1 MKLTVICTI
10 LIILAGTQIC
20 LVSADDGFDR
30 TASGQ
35 QIPPN
40 MTSGVPQ
47 GDLQGTQNPGRVQQ
61 GQQTMGPNQEQS
73 SPTPTLAN
81 PGAGAVQ
88 PDQQTGSGAVKQVPS
103 QPAVTQQPQK
113 ITSPT
118 PGQAGNHKEPVSPT
132 INPTQQVQEP
142 VHSPAGSPS
151 QASGGQYKD
160 IRFPPSFPVIRP
172 DNAAI
177 QVTSNP
183 TGAQVYLDGTYQG
196 ITPSSGYLELSDL
209 SPGTYTVRLS
219 SSGYTDYS
227 TEITLSRN
235 EAATIS
241 ADLTAAYVPS
251 EYGALSVQSCPGGA
265 GVYLDN
271 EYKGITPLTLQG
283 VAIGL
288 HTVLIKDD
296 GYSSY
301 SGDVYIVSDQA
312 SGLSVTLTAT
322 VTQAPT
328 DVPMQPPAPEP
339 TKSPISPWLPFFG
352 LGLVGLGFTSLL
364 KRK

>member
-1 MKLTVICTI
+1 MKPITICTI
-10 LIILAGTQIC
+10 LIILAVTQIC

-30 TASGQ
+30 TNPGQ
-35 QIPPN
+35 QNPPN
-40 MTSGVPQ
+40 LTSGVPQ
-47 GDLQGTQNPGRVQQ
+47 TDQKGTQNPDSNQQ
-61 GQQTMGPNQEQS
+61 GQQAIGQNRGQI
-73 SPTPTLAN
+73 SPTQTQTN
-81 PGAGAVQ
+81 PGTGAAQ
-88 PDQQTGSGAVKQVPS
+88 PGAVKQVPS
-103 QPAVTQQPQK
+103 QPATPAGTQQPQK

-118 PGQAGNHKEPVSPT
+118 PGQAVTHKEPVSPT

-142 VHSPAGSPS
+142 ARSP
-151 QASGGQYKD
+151 ASGGQYKD
-160 IRFPPSFPVIRP
+160 VRFPPSFPVIRQ
-172 DNAAI
+172 DSAAI

-183 TGAQVYLDGTYQG
+183 TGAQVYLDGSYQG

-209 SPGTYTVRLS
+209 SPGTYTVRLT

-241 ADLTAAYVPS
+241 ADLTATYVPS
-251 EYGALSVQSCPGGA
+251 QYGALSVQSNPAGA

-283 VAIGL
+283 VAIGS
-288 HTVLIKDD
+288 HSIIIKDD

-301 SGDVYIVSDQA
+301 SGDVYITSDQA

-328 DVPMQPPAPEP
+328 TVPMQPPAPEP

-352 LGLVGLGFTSLL
+352 LGLAGLGFNSSL
-364 KRK
+364 KRN